1 MKTGSKPRTALNVD
15 RVISAEIPD
24 KNKHPCLH
32 ELVGKNLESFIDVP
46 FDVIRI
52 SIAEDIDYDQMLS
65 QGEILYETLH
75 EEQKECCDLVLA
87 AVDGLGIV
95 CSAWTGI
102 ASCLLPFGRTTASLF
117 KLNIS
122 EECKS
127 SLIKL
132 NSSQARILDV
142 LILDECSMIPK
153 HALQTNDEVL
163 REVTWVNKPFGGK
176 IVILGGDFRQVL
188 PVVRRGSKP
197 NQIDICLK
205 NCEIWNHF
213 QVCHLKSNM
222 RVMSGDKD
230 WIDFLLRVGNGTA
243 NDIDEQINLD
253 AECMRQNDIVSK
265 VFGLKLQS
273 DIDLSEK
280 AILAPKN
287 VDVDRMNEKVLQR
300 MEGNG
305 KVL

>member
-32 ELVGKNLESFIDVP
+32 EL
-46 FDVIRI
+46 
-52 SIAEDIDYDQMLS
+52 
-65 QGEILYETLH
+65 
-75 EEQKECCDLVLA
+75 
-87 AVDGLGIV
+87 IV